1 MKKQIIASLVSLWV
15 ATVSNAAVVQLE
27 YDYSS
32 INSSTNAQLTS
43 SSVIRFG
50 YFLPGTNFNQGIA
63 ALASEFF
70 QIASVGY
77 SVGGDFNSVN
87 YDNALSY
94 ANGANTQTRLY
105 DGTLLDNSN
114 VTTDIASSPIYAWV
128 LNNTNN
134 NLVTEHG
141 LFSSASY
148 NWTDAQQIG
157 GTNSTFSFDISAP
170 NIVAHI
176 GTASSNFGS
185 QPHQLAAIP
194 EPSRAVLGLIGL
206 TGVMFRRRRAAK
218 A

>member
-1 MKKQIIASLVSLWV
+1 MKKLIIASVASLWI
-15 ATVSNAAVVQLE
+15 ATISNAAVVQLE
-27 YDYSS
+27 FDYSG
-32 INSSTNAQLTS
+32 INTSTNTQLTS
-43 SSVIRFG
+43 SAVIRFG

-70 QIASVGY
+70 QVASAQY

-87 YDNALSY
+87 YENATSY
-94 ANGANTQTRLY
+94 TNGALVSRPY
-105 DGTLLDNSN
+105 DSTPLDNSN
-114 VTTDIASSPIYAWV
+114 STADIASSPIYAWV
-128 LNNTNN
+128 LNNNDN
-134 NLVTEHG
+134 LLVTEHG
-141 LFSSASY
+141 IFSSASY

-157 GTNSTFSFDISAP
+157 GTNSTFSFDNNAP
-170 NIVAHI
+170 NFVAHI

-194 EPSRAVLGLIGL
+194 EPSRALLGLIGL